1 MQGRLGALA
10 LIVGI
15 TALPLQASPAF
26 ADTCEM
32 VGNNGSML
40 INDGSGR
47 ARSWRINIDG
57 VTYQSD
63 QFDKLTKE
71 TRKRIVKEGN
81 KKFTYRDVV
90 FTFKDTA
97 SVTRTPIDDV
107 VKTVDAVIKG
117 EINESNDTGFVVI
130 KDKSNNRDYRIND
143 PEHGL
148 PVNCG

>member
-1 MQGRLGALA
+1 MQRRLGALA

-40 INDGSGR
+40 INDGSV

-63 QFDKLTKE
+63 HFDKLTKE
-71 TRKRIVKEGN
+71 TRKRIVKEG
-81 KKFTYRDVV
+81 KKKLTYRDVV
-90 FTFKDTA
+90 FTFKDAA

-130 KDKSNNRDYRIND
+130 KDKSNDRDYRIDD
-143 PEHGL
+143 PALGL